1 MKFIFFKVQIPQS
14 IAYSVLIGLPPING
28 LYTTFF
34 AMMFYLIF
42 GTSRHFSA
50 GTEAIACLL
59 TASAINKYQDVLFP
73 SVSSLNETIMNNTN
87 YLSNNIE
94 EARSIIAMAI
104 TILVG
109 LIQVIANYINILLY
123 FRKKVS
129 IFYSNYNIFSFLI
142 LLLLLLCFSRDPCL
156 YGDVFSSRLLVLVH
170 RLAFSWCQ
178 YT

>member
-1 MKFIFFKVQIPQS
+1 MKFIFFQVQIPQS

-34 AMMFYLIF
+34 AMIFYLIF

-59 TASAINKYQDVLFP
+59 TASAINKYQDLLFP
-73 SVSSLNETIMNNTN
+73 GVSSSLNATIMNNTN

-109 LIQVIANYINILLY
+109 LIQVITNYIYLY
-123 FRKKVS
+123 LK
-129 IFYSNYNIFSFLI
+129 
-142 LLLLLLCFSRDPCL
+142 
-156 YGDVFSSRLLVLVH
+156 
-170 RLAFSWCQ
+170 
-178 YT
+178 

>member
-1 MKFIFFKVQIPQS
+1 MM
-14 IAYSVLIGLPPING
+14 GLPPING

-34 AMMFYLIF
+34 AMMFYTIF

-59 TASAINKYQDVLFP
+59 TASAINKYHGILFP
-73 SVSSLNETIMNNTN
+73 EVSNVNETIMVNNTN

-109 LIQVIANYINILLY
+109 LIQV
-123 FRKKVS
+123 K
-129 IFYSNYNIFSFLI
+129 
-142 LLLLLLCFSRDPCL
+142 
-156 YGDVFSSRLLVLVH
+156 
-170 RLAFSWCQ
+170 
-178 YT
+178 T

>member
-1 MKFIFFKVQIPQS
+1 MKFIFFQVQIPQS

-34 AMMFYLIF
+34 AMIFYLIF

-50 GTEAIACLL
+50 GAEAVACLL
-59 TASAINKYQDVLFP
+59 TASAINKYHDVLF
-73 SVSSLNETIMNNTN
+73 SEVSNVNETIMNNNTN

-109 LIQVIANYINILLY
+109 LIQV
-123 FRKKVS
+123 K
-129 IFYSNYNIFSFLI
+129 
-142 LLLLLLCFSRDPCL
+142 
-156 YGDVFSSRLLVLVH
+156 
-170 RLAFSWCQ
+170 
-178 YT
+178 T